1 MQLKIIINKFLL
13 MVTIIFISIL
23 SGLNIDNSGYSN
35 IYAINKVSNQSL
47 IKLPFRLLSFD
58 FAISETCKKY

>member
-47 IKLPFRLLSFD
+47 IKLPFR
-58 FAISETCKKY
+58 I